1 MGLDF
6 ELEKIFGAKVFTNE
20 PMRKH
25 TSFKLGGYARYF
37 IKADYLIT
45 IKRVI
50 ELLSSYNVPYKFIG
64 NGSNLLVSDS
74 GFNGAIINP
83 CFNNISLDNNLVVA
97 TSAVNLTTFSKY
109 CEYHGFSGLEELSG
123 IPGTVGGAITMN
135 ASAFGVAISDYLEEV
150 TILYDGKIQNLYKED
165 CRFSYRESLFKG
177 KKFFIVNGKFSFK
190 KNNCAL
196 LDSVKKG
203 QRVKVRFTVDGRR
216 WDGPKGVQYFVDLT
230 GFKIEVVD
238 SDGSSKEPIA
248 VPEAPDFPEDVGD
261 VDDMPF

>member
-1 MGLDF
+1 MAVFYDYTGVV
-6 ELEKIFGAKVFTNE
+6 EEVGAVQTFASGFT
-20 PMRKH
+20 
-25 TSFKLGGYARYF
+25 
-37 IKADYLIT
+37 
-45 IKRVI
+45 KRDVI
-50 ELLSSYNVPYKFIG
+50 VGNDVDSESSYP
-64 NGSNLLVSDS
+64 
-74 GFNGAIINP
+74 NP
-83 CFNNISLDNNLVVA
+83 V
-97 TSAVNLTTFSKY
+97 
-109 CEYHGFSGLEELSG
+109 
-123 IPGTVGGAITMN
+123 
-135 ASAFGVAISDYLEEV
+135 
-150 TILYDGKIQNLYKED
+150 
-165 CRFSYRESLFKG
+165 
-177 KKFFIVNGKFSFK
+177 KFSFK